1 MPVYYPIN
9 ETLARQANMMN
20 SHYEYKAGS
29 ATAEYHAMV
38 DEAAAIAEK
47 QKART
52 DPMYHE
58 KIDRLLDTY
67 ARKLADNFN
76 ENFEIQTRCPSILVA
91 GRANFPVRKK
101 EKQNAASDQNT
112 EEYRRIRGLLEK
124 IRSTGMGGVS
134 SDDGSAIA
142 RLRANLESRERIQE
156 EMKAVNAY
164 YRKNGTLQGRPLLTP
179 EDTARLEVEMSRSCR
194 QSPKPYES
202 FLLSNNNAEIRR
214 LRARIEEL
222 EQRQTVPAPE
232 GWTFNGGKVVMN
244 REENRVQ
251 IIFGGKPDAEARAAL
266 KQSGFH
272 WAPSQNAWQ
281 RMLNQNGIYAA
292 KQVTEAW
299 MSAESEQAVMEEPE
313 ADAPAPSSWMQQMM

>member
-164 YRKNGTLQGRPLLTP
+164 YRKNGTLQGRPLLTL
-179 EDTARLEVEMSRSCR
+179 EDTARLEVEMSRCCR
-194 QSPKPYES
+194 QSPKRGCP
-202 FLLSNNNAEIRR
+202 
-214 LRARIEEL
+214 
-222 EQRQTVPAPE
+222 Q
-232 GWTFNGGKVVMN
+232 KVN
-244 REENRVQ
+244 
-251 IIFGGKPDAEARAAL
+251 KP
-266 KQSGFH
+266 
-272 WAPSQNAWQ
+272 
-281 RMLNQNGIYAA
+281 
-292 KQVTEAW
+292 
-299 MSAESEQAVMEEPE
+299 
-313 ADAPAPSSWMQQMM
+313 

>member
-9 ETLARQANMMN
+9 ETLARQANTMN

-101 EKQNAASDQNT
+101 EKQNAASDRNM
-112 EEYRRIRGLLEK
+112 EEYRRIRGLLDK
-124 IRSTGMGGVS
+124 IRGTGMGGVS

-142 RLRANLESRERIQE
+142 KLRENLESREQAQE

-179 EDTARLEVEMSRSCR
+179 EEKARLEVGMSLSCR
-194 QSPKPYES
+194 QTPKPYES

-214 LRARIEEL
+214 LHTRLEEL
-222 EQRQTVPAPE
+222 ERRQTTPAPE

-251 IIFGGKPDAEARAAL
+251 IIFDGKPDADIRTAL
-266 KQSGFH
+266 KQSGFR
-272 WAPSQNAWQ
+272 WAPSQGAWQ

-299 MSAESEQAVMEEPE
+299 MPVESEQAVMEEPE
-313 ADAPAPSSWMQQMM
+313 ADAPAPSSRMQQMM

>member
-9 ETLARQANMMN
+9 ETLARQANTMN
-20 SHYEYKAGS
+20 SYYEYKAGS

-101 EKQNAASDQNT
+101 EKQNAASNRNM

-164 YRKNGTLQGRPLLTP
+164 YRKNGTLQGRPLLTL
-179 EDTARLEVEMSRSCR
+179 EDTARLEVEMSRCCR

-251 IIFGGKPDAEARAAL
+251 IIFDGKPDADTRTAL
-266 KQSGFH
+266 KQNGFR
-272 WAPSQNAWQ
+272 WAPSQGAWQ

>member
-1 MPVYYPIN
+1 MPTYYPIN

-20 SHYEYKAGS
+20 SYYEYKAGS
-29 ATAEYHAMV
+29 ATAAYRAMV
-38 DEAAAIAEK
+38 DEAVAIAEK
-47 QKART
+47 QKTRT

-101 EKQNAASDQNT
+101 EKQNAASDRNM
-112 EEYRRIRGLLEK
+112 EEYRRIRGLLDK

-134 SDDGSAIA
+134 SDDDNAIT
-142 RLRANLESRERIQE
+142 RLKANLASREQAQE

-164 YRKNGTLQGRPLLTP
+164 YRKNGTLRGCPLLTP
-179 EDTARLEVEMSRSCR
+179 EDVAKLETEMARSYR
-194 QSPKPYES
+194 QSPKPYER

-214 LRARIEEL
+214 LRARITEL
-222 EQRQTVPAPE
+222 EQRQTTPAPE
-232 GWTFNGGKVVMN
+232 GWLFNGGKVVMN

-251 IIFGGKPDAEARAAL
+251 IFFDGKPDADIRATL
-266 KQSGFH
+266 KQNGFR
-272 WAPSQNAWQ
+272 WAPSQGAWQ

-292 KQVTEAW
+292 KQVTESW
-299 MSAESEQAVMEEPE
+299 MPAESTEAVVEEPE
-313 ADAPAPSSWMQQMM
+313 ADALAPSSWSQQMM

>member
-1 MPVYYPIN
+1 MPTYYPIN

-58 KIDRLLDTY
+58 RIDRLLDTY

-101 EKQNAASDQNT
+101 EKQNAASDRNM
-112 EEYRRIRGLLEK
+112 EEYRRIRGLLDK

-134 SDDGSAIA
+134 SDDGNAIA
-142 RLRANLESRERIQE
+142 KLRENLESREQAQE

-164 YRKNGTLQGRPLLTP
+164 YWKNGTLQGCPILP
-179 EDTARLEVEMSRSCR
+179 GWRLECPAAAASHPSLTKASCCPTTRRSAVSVPGLR
-194 QSPKPYES
+194 NWSSVRPPPP
-202 FLLSNNNAEIRR
+202 RR
-214 LRARIEEL
+214 AGRSTAAR
-222 EQRQTVPAPE
+222 
-232 GWTFNGGKVVMN
+232 W
-244 REENRVQ
+244 
-251 IIFGGKPDAEARAAL
+251 
-266 KQSGFH
+266 S
-272 WAPSQNAWQ
+272 
-281 RMLNQNGIYAA
+281 
-292 KQVTEAW
+292 
-299 MSAESEQAVMEEPE
+299 
-313 ADAPAPSSWMQQMM
+313 